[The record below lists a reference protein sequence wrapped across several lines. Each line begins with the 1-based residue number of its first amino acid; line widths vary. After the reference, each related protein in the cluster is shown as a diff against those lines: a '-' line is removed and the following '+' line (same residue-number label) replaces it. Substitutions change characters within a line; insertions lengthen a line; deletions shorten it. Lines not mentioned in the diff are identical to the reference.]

1 MIVIDGN
8 PDRLLMAREM
18 VADHVINFK
27 ETPDVVEEVMKL
39 TNGVGADFVL
49 EAVGNSKT
57 YEQAF
62 QMVRR
67 GGKVEAFG
75 ICADDDYASL
85 PPVKFVLEEK
95 KVSGSCAGIG
105 YDWGDALTL
114 LKYDRV
120 NPMPLIS
127 MIVPLE
133 ELEDA
138 VNEIRKNP
146 KLVKVLVSPEAK
158 ERVILYK

>member
-1 MIVIDGN
+1 M
-8 PDRLLMAREM
+8 R
-18 VADHVINFK
+18 
-27 ETPDVVEEVMKL
+27 L

-49 EAVGNSKT
+49 EAVGSSRT

-62 QMVRR
+62 QMVRK

-75 ICADDDYASL
+75 ICAEDDLASL
-85 PPVKFVLEEK
+85 PPVEFVTSEK
-95 KVSGSCAGIG
+95 KISGSCAGIG

-114 LKYDRV
+114 MKYGRV
-120 NPMPLIS
+120 DPMPLIS

-133 ELEDA
+133 ELEDTLK
-138 VNEIRKNP
+138 EIRINP

-158 ERVILYK
+158 ERTVLYK

>member
-1 MIVIDGN
+1 M
-8 PDRLLMAREM
+8 
-18 VADHVINFK
+18 
-27 ETPDVVEEVMKL
+27 
-39 TNGVGADFVL
+39 
-49 EAVGNSKT
+49 
-57 YEQAF
+57 
-62 QMVRR
+62 
-67 GGKVEAFG
+67 
-75 ICADDDYASL
+75 
-85 PPVKFVLEEK
+85 KFVLEEK